1 MAGAG
6 HFEMVTTF
14 SWRPVTVHQP
24 PKINFEAHL
33 ERNQRAAGLY
43 GGRRSGLF
51 DPGTICRFAL
61 RRRSA
66 AHTAGDSD
74 RLAPDGGAP
83 FVWCA
88 LHLAACHGQRKI
100 YENT

>member
-6 HFEMVTTF
+6 HFEMVKTF

-74 RLAPDGGAP
+74 RLAPDGR
-83 FVWCA
+83 A
-88 LHLAACHGQRKI
+88 LCIGRAFDWPACTRQRKI
-100 YENT
+100 TEH